1 MNKIKFYVRQGG
13 NEMNREIMLLC
24 TKLDRLCR
32 EYSDTS
38 FRLSLARAKKDSV
51 FTSVYE
57 DKLRAINAEINMV
70 QARLKGAFE
79 EVEES

>member
-1 MNKIKFYVRQGG
+1 
-13 NEMNREIMLLC
+13 MNREIMLLC
-24 TKLDRLCR
+24 AKLDSLCS

-57 DKLRAINAEINMV
+57 DKSKLLEEMKYWEEGGNPLIITAIWE
-70 QARLKGAFE
+70 L
-79 EVEES
+79 

>member
-1 MNKIKFYVRQGG
+1 
-13 NEMNREIMLLC
+13 MNREIMLLC
-24 TKLDRLCR
+24 AKLDSLCS

-38 FRLSLARAKKDSV
+38 FRLSLARANKDSV

-57 DKLRAINAEINMV
+57 DKLRVINAEINMV
-70 QARLKGAFE
+70 QAQLKGAFE

>member
-1 MNKIKFYVRQGG
+1 
-13 NEMNREIMLLC
+13 MNREIMLLC
-24 TKLDRLCR
+24 AKLDSLCS

-57 DKLRAINAEINMV
+57 DKLRVINAEINMV
-70 QARLKGAFE
+70 QAQLKGAFE
-79 EVEES
+79 EVEESWKWLLTCSNG